1 MQITEAPPTRSNLRI
16 DKVPV
21 SRLRGLNLSNVQF
34 GTVYSDHM
42 FCMEFQA
49 GSWGKPSI
57 RPYGPLSLPPNISA
71 LQYGISVFEG
81 MKAHRSP
88 HGDALLFRPGDNARR
103 LNRSA
108 ARLAMPE
115 IPNAVFLDG
124 LRTLIDLDRAWIPR
138 AGEGAL
144 YIRPCFFSIDESI
157 RVKPAERYQ
166 FVIFTCPFGTYYSAP
181 IDVLV
186 TEKYVRAFPAG
197 TGDVKPAGN
206 YAPTL
211 LADLE
216 AREAGCG
223 SVLWL
228 DAQNRRYVEECGV
241 MNVFFVIDG
250 KVVTPQLTGTIIPGV
265 TRDSVITLIRDMG
278 VEVTERLISLEELI
292 AAYHGRTLTE
302 CFGTGTAATLS
313 HIKRIRYRDQ
323 DLVLPEVSER
333 IIGPAV
339 RERLVAIVTGAAPDP
354 YGWVESVRSN
364 SQRSSSQV

>member
-1 MQITEAPPTRSNLRI
+1 MQITETPRTRTEIRI
-16 DKVPV
+16 DKAPV
-21 SRLRGLNLSNVQF
+21 SRLRGVNLSNVQF

-42 FCMEFQA
+42 LCMEYQK
-49 GSWGKPSI
+49 GRWGKPAI
-57 RPYGPLSLPPNISA
+57 KPYGPLSLPPNISA
-71 LQYGISVFEG
+71 LQYGVSVFEG
-81 MKAHRSP
+81 MKAHQSP
-88 HGDALLFRPGDNARR
+88 QGDALLFRPADNVRR

-115 IPNAVFLDG
+115 IPNSIFLDG
-124 LRTLIDLDRAWIPR
+124 LRALIDLDRAWIPR

-166 FVIFTCPFGTYYSAP
+166 FVIFTCPFGAYYSTP

-186 TEKYVRAFPAG
+186 TEKYVRAFPGG

-206 YAPTL
+206 YAPTF
-211 LADLE
+211 LADIE
-216 AREAGCG
+216 ARDAGCG

-250 KVVTPQLTGTIIPGV
+250 KVVTPKLTGTIIPGI
-265 TRDSVITLIRDMG
+265 TRDSVITLIREMG
-278 VEVTERLISLEELI
+278 VDVAERLISLEELI
-292 AAYHGRTLTE
+292 AAHHDRKLTE

-333 IIGPAV
+333 KIGPAV
-339 RERLVAIVTGAAPDP
+339 REHLVAIVTGAAPDP
-354 YGWVESVRSN
+354 YRWVELVA
-364 SQRSSSQV
+364 